1 VLIKSSKSVVATM
14 AISSHFPD
22 LGVGLGLRSQ
32 HFKTIIEERPK
43 VGWFEIISENFMD
56 SGGRPRYMLD
66 CINEH
71 YPLVMHGVSLSI
83 GSSDPLNMDY
93 LKKLKKLS
101 DEIKPAWVSD
111 HLCWTGMQNLN
122 THDLLPVPFNNATL
136 THIGE
141 RISVVQDFLERPLVL
156 ENPSS
161 YMQFKQSDMEEWE
174 FLNELV
180 AKTGCKLLCDVN
192 NIAVSSHNNGID
204 PNNYIDN
211 IRADA
216 IVQVHLAGHQKQG
229 DLLIDT
235 HDNVVS
241 DNVWR
246 LFSRL
251 HPKLEHFSYMLE
263 WDDNIPPFDEYLN
276 EANKVKHYMN
286 CESLVQ
292 DDYAQEADVVIGD
305 ALSTPIHFMVNDV
318 ELVKPQ

>member
-1 VLIKSSKSVVATM
+1 VLIKSSKSVIATM

-111 HLCWTGMQNLN
+111 HLCWTGMQ
-122 THDLLPVPFNNATL
+122 
-136 THIGE
+136 
-141 RISVVQDFLERPLVL
+141 
-156 ENPSS
+156 
-161 YMQFKQSDMEEWE
+161 
-174 FLNELV
+174 
-180 AKTGCKLLCDVN
+180 